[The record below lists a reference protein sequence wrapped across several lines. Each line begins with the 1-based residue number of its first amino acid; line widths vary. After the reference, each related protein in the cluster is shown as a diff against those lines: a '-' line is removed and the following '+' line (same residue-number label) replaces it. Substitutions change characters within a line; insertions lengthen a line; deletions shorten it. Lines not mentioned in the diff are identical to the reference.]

1 MKVLVT
7 GSRTMRDPDFL
18 NSILD
23 FFNNTQGIS
32 LLIEGGATGA
42 DKFAG
47 EWAESRGVPYA
58 VYPALWRA
66 RGLSAGPLRNGE
78 MLKFGKPELVLAFVA
93 DGSKGTKNM
102 ITQALDKNFKTHI
115 YTEDMWN
122 PEYEDVDEP
131 TVQ

>member
-1 MKVLVT
+1 MIVLVT

-47 EWAESRGVPYA
+47 EWAESRGITYA

-66 RGLSAGPLRNGE
+66 QGLSAGPQRNQA
-78 MLKFGKPELVLAFVA
+78 MLKFGQPDKVLAFVA

-102 ITQALDKNFKTHI
+102 IKQALDKNYKVHI

-122 PEYEDVDEP
+122 PEYEEVDEP

>member
-1 MKVLVT
+1 MIVLVT

-32 LLIEGGATGA
+32 LLIEGGASGA
-42 DKFAG
+42 DRFAG
-47 EWAESRGVPYA
+47 EWAESRGVTYA
-58 VYPALWRA
+58 VFPALWKA
-66 RGLSAGPLRNGE
+66 QGLSAGPVRNGA
-78 MLKFGKPELVLAFVA
+78 MIKFIKPDKVLAFVA

-102 ITQALDKNFKTHI
+102 IKQALDKNLKVHI

-122 PEYEDVDEP
+122 YEHEDYGKEDD
-131 TVQ
+131 